1 MHELSIAMSIVEMA
15 AEEAER
21 HAPGRVMAVHLKLG
35 LMSGVVKEALQSAFE
50 LAREHSPLEDCL
62 LLIEDVPI
70 TTACRRCEVET
81 TVVSWQDC
89 RCSIC
94 GEPAEEILHGRE
106 LEVSALE
113 LQS

>member
-21 HAPGRVMAVHLKLG
+21 HASERVTAVHLKLG
-35 LMSGVVKEALQSAFE
+35 LMSGVVKAALVSAFE
-50 LAREHSPLEDCL
+50 LAREGSPLEQCL
-62 LLIEDVPI
+62 LVIEDVPI
-70 TTACRRCEVET
+70 TVDCRRCGAET
-81 TVVSWQDC
+81 AVVSWQDF
-89 RCSIC
+89 RCVIC
-94 GEPAEEILHGRE
+94 GEPAEEIVHGRE